1 MQRVAPAAVSLIFSW
16 LVLAG
21 MVHAGPLAT
30 AGGVAELP
38 PLPQPSRSS
47 VWLGPPAVDSH
58 GHPGHIHSV
67 VRGDT
72 LWAISD
78 AYLKT
83 PWAWPSIW
91 NENTGIANPHRIWPG
106 DRIWISEYE
115 MRRITREEADAMLA
129 AAQER
134 SSRQFR
140 NGAGTGEP
148 AVAGGLPETPRPGRR
163 AIDARS
169 LLDSVGFVSA
179 ATLAAAASIV
189 DSPEPRIWLAGR
201 DRVYLGLGMGEVA
214 VGDRLSVFR
223 HVEPIRDL
231 RTRRLLGHHV
241 GILGWLEVVEVQG
254 DSSVAAI
261 QVSVAEMARG
271 DHVTPRE
278 VWPEPI
284 LPAPTASVVAGQ
296 IVFLPAPRSVMGTAD
311 SVYIDRGSNHGLRVG
326 SELEIVEGGRAV
338 VDSVRRSSVR
348 TPTRVIGGLVV
359 LATQPESA
367 LAVVTYVRRELEL
380 GDAVRSPPP
389 EELAG
394 R

>member
-1 MQRVAPAAVSLIFSW
+1 MQLAAPAALSLI
-16 LVLAG
+16 VLWAVVAG

-30 AGGVAELP
+30 AGSVAGFAPGLT
-38 PLPQPSRSS
+38 PSRNS

-78 AYLKT
+78 AYLGT

-91 NENTGIANPHRIWPG
+91 TENTGILNPHRIWPR

-115 MRRITREEADAMLA
+115 MRRISREEADAMLA
-129 AAQER
+129 AARER
-134 SSRQFR
+134 SSRQFLD
-140 NGAGTGEP
+140 GAGTAEP
-148 AVAGGLPETPRPGRR
+148 GVRGGLPEAPSPGRR

-169 LLDSVGFVSA
+169 VLDSVGFVSA
-179 ATLAAAASIV
+179 GTLAAAASIV
-189 DSPEPRIWLAGR
+189 DSPEPRIWLAAR
-201 DRVYLGLGMGEVA
+201 DRVYLGLGTGEVA
-214 VGDRLSVFR
+214 VGDRLDVFR
-223 HVEPIRDL
+223 RVEPIRDL

-241 GILGWLEVVEVQG
+241 GILGWVEVVEVQG
-254 DSSVAAI
+254 DSAVAEI
-261 QVSVAEMARG
+261 RVSVAEMARG
-271 DHVTPRE
+271 DRVTPRE
-278 VWPEPI
+278 AWPTPT
-284 LPAPTASVVAGQ
+284 LPAPRASDVAGQ

-338 VDSVRRSSVR
+338 VDSVRGNSVR

-367 LAVVTYVRRELEL
+367 LAVVTQARRELEL
-380 GDAVRSPPP
+380 GDAVRSPLP

-394 R
+394 L

>member
-1 MQRVAPAAVSLIFSW
+1 MGDFRRLPANALGLAFDLERKHRYRQPAPDMAGRPDLDQRVRDAAHHPRGSGRDVGCRPGTIF
-16 LVLAG
+16 
-21 MVHAGPLAT
+21 
-30 AGGVAELP
+30 P
-38 PLPQPSRSS
+38 PVPQ
-47 VWLGPPAVDSH
+47 
-58 GHPGHIHSV
+58 
-67 VRGDT
+67 
-72 LWAISD
+72 
-78 AYLKT
+78 
-83 PWAWPSIW
+83 
-91 NENTGIANPHRIWPG
+91 
-106 DRIWISEYE
+106 
-115 MRRITREEADAMLA
+115 RRR
-129 AAQER
+129 
-134 SSRQFR
+134 
-140 NGAGTGEP
+140 
-148 AVAGGLPETPRPGRR
+148 AVAGGLHGTSRLGRR

-223 HVEPIRDL
+223 HVEAIRDL

-254 DSSVAAI
+254 DSSVAEI

-271 DHVTPRE
+271 DHVTPR
-278 VWPEPI
+278 VAWPEPI

-311 SVYIDRGSNHGLRVG
+311 SVYVDRGSNHGLRVG

-338 VDSVRRSSVR
+338 VDSVRGSSVR

-367 LAVVTYVRRELEL
+367 LAVVTHVRRELEL